1 MKTRS
6 VYQLCLFAV
15 LYFLIPVFAHAQTDT
30 SLIPFYHGV
39 ASGDPGSNRVMLW
52 TRVTPPNNSGAD
64 IQVTWKLATD
74 TGLTNVVKSGSI
86 KAKATK
92 DYTVLVT
99 VSGLQPDQWYYYQF
113 TALSRH
119 SLTGRTRTL
128 PSTGVDSIRLAV
140 VSCTNYQSGYFNV
153 YRSIADRN
161 DIDAIVHLGD
171 FIYEYAKYGFGYDS
185 TVNRV
190 HDPKLEAITISDYR
204 RRHAQYHLDEDS
216 RKMLQQYPLIAIWDD
231 HEVANDAWLGGADNH
246 DPATEGDWNTRLA
259 AAKQAYFEWMPV
271 KKPDPTGDP
280 GRIYRQFKFGN
291 LIRLDMLDTRLQ
303 GRTEQLATSSPS
315 FNDTARTMLGLDQ
328 RQWLTDDLKSSTA
341 KWNILGQQV
350 MVAPMV
356 AFGAVLNID
365 QWDGYPAERSRL
377 FSAFAQNSTKNMVV
391 LTGDIHSAWAN
402 DLPLSGYS
410 SSNRTA
416 SAGVEF
422 VCPSVTSP
430 NPLSNLTP
438 ALIKLFNTH
447 VRYVDLSYYGYTIID
462 VSKNRLQGD
471 WYAVSTIKTK
481 SFTTQYKQS
490 WYVNTGEKFLRQAA
504 AASVRNANRI
514 VLPAPE
520 KPQPVVPR
528 MEYVAMET
536 GLELYPVPADDV
548 VYIGRIEDFSPE
560 TTIRVLDMNGRS
572 VLPVYRV
579 DELLQGTINGINIST
594 LRSGV
599 YLLQLSGPEGTR
611 NGRLIK
617 Q

>member
-1 MKTRS
+1 MKFTVSRLALQ
-6 VYQLCLFAV
+6 VLLLCCSLLSA
-15 LYFLIPVFAHAQTDT
+15 IAQTDT

-39 ASGDPGSNRVMLW
+39 ASGDPASNRVMLW
-52 TRVTPPNNSGAD
+52 TRVTPPNNSGSD
-64 IQVTWKLATD
+64 IQVTWRLATD
-74 TGLTNVVKSGSI
+74 TGLTNIVKSGSI
-86 KAKATK
+86 KAKSVK

-99 VSGLQPDQWYYYQF
+99 VNGLQPNQWYYYQF
-113 TALSRH
+113 TALSRN

-128 PSTGVDSIRLAV
+128 PTTGVDSIRLAV

-171 FIYEYAKYGFGYDS
+171 FIYEYGKFGFGYDS

-190 HDPKLEAITISDYR
+190 HDPKLETITLADYR
-204 RRHAQYHLDEDS
+204 RRHAQYRLDEDT
-216 RKMLQQYPLIAIWDD
+216 RKMLQQYPLIAVWDD
-231 HEVANDAWLGGADNH
+231 HEVANDAWKGGADNH

-303 GRTEQLATSSPS
+303 GRTEQLAASSPS
-315 FNDTARTMLGLDQ
+315 FNDTARTMMGLDQ

-365 QWDGYPAERSRL
+365 QWDGYPAERNRL
-377 FSAFAQNSTKNMVV
+377 FSAFAQNNTKNMVV

-410 SSNRTA
+410 SSNRSA

-447 VRYVDLSYYGYTIID
+447 VRYVDLSYYGYTVID
-462 VSKNRLQGD
+462 INKNRLQGD
-471 WYAVSTIKTK
+471 WYGVSTIKAK
-481 SFTTQYKQS
+481 SFVTQYKQS
-490 WYVNTGEKFLRQAA
+490 WYVNAGEKYLRQAA
-504 AASVRNANRI
+504 SASVRSANRI
-514 VLPAPE
+514 VLPAPS

-528 MEYVAMET
+528 LEYIPAESR
-536 GLELYPVPADDV
+536 LDLYPVPSSGW
-548 VYIGRIEDFSPE
+548 VYIDQLEEYLPEDMIQV
-560 TTIRVLDMNGRS
+560 TDMNGRM
-572 VLPVYRV
+572 VLPVITV
-579 DELLQGTINGINIST
+579 GQAIQLSASGIDVSA
-594 LRSGV
+594 LSPGV
-599 YLLQLSGPEGTR
+599 YIVTVSGGDGIR
-611 NGRLIK
+611 SGRLIRY
-617 Q
+617 